1 MSSRRPSWQRLYA
14 PRYIA
19 TAGVVLGWL
28 GILFAY
34 QGHRLGVILALGTT
48 LLVLLALRRGEALS
62 RGRRETLRS
71 ALAMADT
78 RNRELERLGAVTA
91 SMLED
96 VDLPRM
102 FQTVAD
108 SARDLLQ
115 AEGALIALLVEE
127 GRFLKVMAAGG
138 VMAGGRDQLI
148 PTDTSLSGWALN
160 HDEAVVTDDLYADP
174 RATTR
179 VPGIE
184 GPVTTAAVIPL
195 RSAGVPIG
203 TMSVINRRD
212 NLPFD
217 RHDLQLLRNLGDQAV
232 VALDRARIFE
242 EIRASQRELTQ
253 KNAELLRAA
262 RLKGQFLA
270 NMSHELR
277 TPLNAII
284 GFSDLILSGG
294 VGAVPEVQ
302 REFLEAVLRNG
313 RHLLGLINDVL
324 DLSKIEAGRMSLVL
338 AGTDVREAITGA
350 VADTASLRTGRRQQC
365 EVRLDEAPLWIVA
378 DGMRVR
384 QVLFNLLSNAS
395 KFTSD
400 EGRITLSAV
409 RTTAPLPAAAGR
421 AGEEP
426 SLISR
431 DAVWIAVSDTGIGIK
446 QEDLGALFQEFSQL
460 DSSASRQQQGTGLGL
475 ALSRRFV
482 ELHGGVIGV
491 ESIVD
496 KGSTFWFILPTEG
509 PVRRGSL
516 RNGVD

>member
-1 MSSRRPSWQRLYA
+1 
-14 PRYIA
+14 
-19 TAGVVLGWL
+19 
-28 GILFAY
+28 
-34 QGHRLGVILALGTT
+34 
-48 LLVLLALRRGEALS
+48 
-62 RGRRETLRS
+62 
-71 ALAMADT
+71 
-78 RNRELERLGAVTA
+78 
-91 SMLED
+91 
-96 VDLPRM
+96 
-102 FQTVAD
+102 
-108 SARDLLQ
+108 
-115 AEGALIALLVEE
+115 
-127 GRFLKVMAAGG
+127 
-138 VMAGGRDQLI
+138 
-148 PTDTSLSGWALN
+148 
-160 HDEAVVTDDLYADP
+160 
-174 RATTR
+174 
-179 VPGIE
+179 
-184 GPVTTAAVIPL
+184 
-195 RSAGVPIG
+195 
-203 TMSVINRRD
+203 MSVINRRD
-212 NLPFD
+212 NLSFD

-242 EIRASQRELTQ
+242 EIRGSQRELTQ

-262 RLKGQFLA
+262 RLKGEFLA

-284 GFSDLILSGG
+284 GFSDLILSGS
-294 VGAVPEVQ
+294 VGAVPDVQ

-365 EVRLDEAPLWIVA
+365 EVHLDEGPLWIVA
-378 DGMRVR
+378 DGMRLR

-395 KFTSD
+395 KFTSE

-421 AGEEP
+421 VGEEP

-431 DAVWIAVSDTGIGIK
+431 EAVWIAVSDTGIGIR

-509 PVRRGSL
+509 PVRRSAL
-516 RNGVD
+516 RNGLD